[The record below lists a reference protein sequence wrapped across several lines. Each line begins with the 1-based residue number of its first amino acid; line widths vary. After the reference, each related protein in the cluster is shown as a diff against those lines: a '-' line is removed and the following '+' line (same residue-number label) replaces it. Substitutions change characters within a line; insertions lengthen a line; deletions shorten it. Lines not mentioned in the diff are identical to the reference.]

1 LSFVAIEYQLKGANM
16 NRYTLAAALTFVFAM
31 PPAGLA
37 ADEGQGHHDAHEQ
50 LAQADAAHKL
60 HGVVN
65 SVNADAGRV
74 NITHDPVES
83 LKWPKMKM
91 NFKAHDPALLTDIKP
106 GMRVDFEIQKMGNE
120 YHLTQITPV
129 K

>member
-1 LSFVAIEYQLKGANM
+1 MKNVLGAAVLAIAAIAVPVSF
-16 NRYTLAAALTFVFAM
+16 AAEEEHT
-31 PPAGLA
+31 G
-37 ADEGQGHHDAHEQ
+37 HEQ
-50 LAQADAAHKL
+50 GMDHGPAHQL

-91 NFKAHDPALLTDIKP
+91 NFKVHDPALLKDVKS
-106 GMRVDFEIQKMGNE
+106 GMTVDFEIVKMGNE
-120 YHLTQITPV
+120 YHVTKIVPT

>member
-1 LSFVAIEYQLKGANM
+1 M
-16 NRYTLAAALTFVFAM
+16 NRFALAAALAFAFTA
-31 PPAGLA
+31 PPEALA
-37 ADEGQGHHDAHEQ
+37 ADESQGLPGAPEQ
-50 LAQADAAHKL
+50 SAQSGAAHKL

-74 NITHDPVES
+74 NITHDPVAS

-91 NFKAHDPALLTDIKP
+91 NFKVHDPALLADIKP
-106 GMRVDFEIQKMGNE
+106 GMSVDFEIQKMGNE

>member
-1 LSFVAIEYQLKGANM
+1 MKRLAS
-16 NRYTLAAALTFVFAM
+16 AAAFVIAFAGTL
-31 PPAGLA
+31 PAVA
-37 ADEGQGHHDAHEQ
+37 QDESQGHHGAHEQ
-50 LAQADAAHKL
+50 SGQAGAAHKL

-65 SVNADAGRV
+65 SVNADAARV

-91 NFKAHDPALLTDIKP
+91 NFKAHDPALLKDIKA
-106 GMRVDFEIQKMGNE
+106 GMTVDFEIQKMGNE
-120 YHLTQITPV
+120 YHLTKISPA